1 MNGFDIYFVHVRGE
15 GTSERPLLLT
25 HGWPGSFVEM
35 LELIPY
41 PKLFAEHL
49 NRFFSFIKHLI
60 VSILVKVM
68 NNQYNWLP
76 SAQSCPQP

>member
-1 MNGFDIYFVHVRGE
+1 M
-15 GTSERPLLLT
+15 LT

-49 NRFFSFIKHLI
+49 NCFFFIH
-60 VSILVKVM
+60 
-68 NNQYNWLP
+68 
-76 SAQSCPQP
+76 